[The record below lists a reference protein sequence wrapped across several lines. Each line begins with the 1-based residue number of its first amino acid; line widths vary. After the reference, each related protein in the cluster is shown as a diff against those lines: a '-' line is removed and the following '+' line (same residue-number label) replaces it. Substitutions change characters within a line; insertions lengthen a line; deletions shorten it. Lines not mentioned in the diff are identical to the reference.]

1 MTEQQPKSVAAKP
14 AQSPTSA
21 PVARRLHPFEE
32 MERLFDDFFAPNWLR
47 PGNRRWPFSSE
58 AAEGRMPAV
67 DVVDRDSEIVVTAE
81 VPGVKK
87 DNLEVSVTDSSVS
100 IRGKSHSESQLGE
113 GEYVRREISTGSF
126 ARTVSLPGE
135 VDVDAAKAEFADGVL
150 TLTLPKA
157 ERAKRRTIS
166 VG

>member
-1 MTEQQPKSVAAKP
+1 M
-14 AQSPTSA
+14 
-21 PVARRLHPFEE
+21 
-32 MERLFDDFFAPNWLR
+32 
-47 PGNRRWPFSSE
+47 
-58 AAEGRMPAV
+58 
-67 DVVDRDSEIVVTAE
+67 
-81 VPGVKK
+81 KK

>member
-1 MTEQQPKSVAAKP
+1 MTEQQPKGIEAKP
-14 AQSPTSA
+14 NQSPATPA
-21 PVARRLHPFEE
+21 PTRRLHPFED

-47 PGNRRWPFSSE
+47 AGSRRWPFSSDG
-58 AAEGRMPAV
+58 ADGRMPAV

-87 DNLEVSVTDSSVS
+87 ENLEVSVTDNSVN
-100 IRGKSHSESQLGE
+100 IRGKSHSESQVGE
-113 GEYVRREISTGSF
+113 GEYVRREISAGSF

-157 ERAKRRTIS
+157 ERARRRTIS
-166 VG
+166 VS